1 MWKKML
7 AAPFLGALFV
17 VFMPVAGFV
26 IVLAGLGQLA
36 LNAVQNA
43 AERAQRWAEL
53 G

>member
-17 VFMPVAGFV
+17 VVLPVIGFV
-26 IVLAGLGQLA
+26 VVLGALGQLG
-36 LNAVQNA
+36 LRLVMST

-53 G
+53 A